1 MSLCAAIDPL
11 HDDGVLYAEALRKAG
26 VEVRLINFPAMP
38 HGFLNFPRFAKD
50 AKPGVQAIIDAQRA
64 AFA

>member
-1 MSLCAAIDPL
+1 
-11 HDDGVLYAEALRKAG
+11 
-26 VEVRLINFPAMP
+26 MP

-50 AKPGVQAIIDAQRA
+50 AKPGIQAVIDAQRA